1 MIIYVVEV
9 YEFLITFTA
18 EVLGLVVIRVV
29 EVLEFTIAYT
39 VKILVIASVYRV
51 EVLIGAQAGS
61 WPGTTFVEHGT
72 APRAFVH

>member
-1 MIIYVVEV
+1 MVIYVVEI
-9 YEFLITFTA
+9 YEFLITYTA
-18 EVLGLVVIRVV
+18 GVLGVVIIRVV
-29 EVLEFTIAYT
+29 EVLECTITYT
-39 VKILVIASVYRV
+39 VKFLEIASVHRV